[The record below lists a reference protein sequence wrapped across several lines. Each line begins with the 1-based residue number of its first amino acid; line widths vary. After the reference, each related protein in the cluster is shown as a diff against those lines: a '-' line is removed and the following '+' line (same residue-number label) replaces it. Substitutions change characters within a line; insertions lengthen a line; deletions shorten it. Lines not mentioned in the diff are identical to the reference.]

1 MKAENATAACYLTN
15 ANSVPSW
22 VQRYQDPV
30 TCGGPVLPLYF
41 NWSRPGI
48 GFMEAA
54 THKLALQ
61 QPGDSSRVQ
70 LAVVARRKKGKRV
83 G

>member
-1 MKAENATAACYLTN
+1 MQIVFLAG
-15 ANSVPSW
+15 
-22 VQRYQDPV
+22 YQDPV

-70 LAVVARRKKGKRV
+70 LAVVARRKKG
-83 G
+83 